1 MASSRRLLCDLNRK
15 QAGEQQR
22 NQVSAAS
29 KGLFEK
35 SYMINLMTVKGNAR
49 AGCQGGTTPRVWLK
63 EALVPQK
70 KALTFWPGC
79 QIIHERYSQKQIH
92 HSFRR
97 R

>member
-22 NQVSAAS
+22 NQVSAVS

-49 AGCQGGTTPRVWLK
+49 P
-63 EALVPQK
+63 
-70 KALTFWPGC
+70 
-79 QIIHERYSQKQIH
+79 
-92 HSFRR
+92 
-97 R
+97 